1 MSSVNKVLLV
11 GHLGADPELRQSANQ
26 VAWCTMSMATNSR
39 IKRQDEWVEQTEWH
53 RVKVFG
59 SQAEHCHR
67 YLRKGRQIAVE
78 GRLSTSKWTDREGH
92 DRWSTDVLA
101 DRVVFLQ
108 DGSATREQRDA
119 TA

>member
-1 MSSVNKVLLV
+1 MSSVNKVLLI
-11 GHLGADPELRQSANQ
+11 GHLGADPELRHSASQ
-26 VAWCTMSMATNSR
+26 VAWCTISLATNTR
-39 IKRQDEWVEQTEWH
+39 IKRQGQWEDQTEWH

-59 SQAEHCHR
+59 NQAEHCHR

-78 GRLSTSKWTDREGH
+78 GRLSTSKWTDREGK

-108 DGSATREQRDA
+108 GGSATRPEVA
-119 TA
+119 PAP